1 MQAQLGSARDQAS
14 ETWDNLEAL
23 FQSRVHKAMHQ
34 LGVPTAEEIRVLT
47 RRVAELNATVQ
58 DPVGASRRGPS
69 GRPARLRRKAPGPG
83 QDGRLKR
90 GHARRHAR
98 PPARRTTIHR
108 RAADASGSRWRAAAR
123 SARSTRSARCTR
135 SASRFEGL
143 DLTDPRHVRGRELG
157 RDDRGRARQRLRHR
171 GHGRRVHPQR
181 VRPSIP
187 CGRACSCGPR
197 SASTC
202 ARIAAIPGLA
212 ADIFKQYLRDPGK
225 DWAEAIDPI
234 GRLLPTG
241 LCDNR
246 PFERFLAQMF
256 TGPGR
261 TNDFRELPRSLY
273 IVATELNSGYSV
285 RFGEPGFDH
294 VPISRAIQASTA
306 LPGLYPPVPIDGHTY
321 VDGALMRTM
330 NASLL
335 LDEGADF
342 VICINPLVAFD
353 AASVPPR
360 ATAHREDLD
369 LTHGGLPVV
378 LSQTFRAMIQSRML
392 VGMRTYKQSY
402 PNTDVLLLEPDRG
415 DDEMFFKNVFR
426 YADRKRLA
434 EHAYQRTRR
443 DLLARPTRL
452 EPILRAARHAR
463 CGATVLE
470 DRTRSFGAAVR
481 ERARRMQPVTGSLH
495 RALDRLESSLHALR

>member
-1 MQAQLGSARDQAS
+1 MLDLQ
-14 ETWDNLEAL
+14 
-23 FQSRVHKAMHQ
+23 
-34 LGVPTAEEIRVLT
+34 
-47 RRVAELNATVQ
+47 
-58 DPVGASRRGPS
+58 
-69 GRPARLRRKAPGPG
+69 PA
-83 QDGRLKR
+83 KR
-90 GHARRHAR
+90 
-98 PPARRTTIHR
+98 
-108 RAADASGSRWRAAAR
+108 
-123 SARSTRSARCTR
+123 RSTP
-135 SASRFEGL
+135 SRGRFGLALAGGGPLGAFYEVGTLHAIGESIEGL
-143 DLTDPRHVRGRELG
+143 DLTALDMYVGVSSGAMIAAGLVNGYDTADMGQVFIHSSSDQFPM
-157 RDDRGRARQRLRHR
+157 
-171 GHGRRVHPQR
+171 
-181 VRPSIP
+181 RPSLFLRP
-187 CGRACSCGPR
+187 AFREYLR
-197 SASTC
+197 
-202 ARIAAIPGLA
+202 RIGAIPGLA
-212 ADIFKQYLRDPGK
+212 ADILGQYLRDPGK

-261 TNDFRELPRSLY
+261 TNDFRELRRSLY

-306 LPGLYPPVPIDGHTY
+306 LPGLYPPVEIDRHTY

-353 AASVPPR
+353 ASSVPRRYGEDR
-360 ATAHREDLD
+360 ADLD

-392 VGMRTYKQSY
+392 VGMRTYKNSY
-402 PNTDVLLLEPDRG
+402 PTTDVLLFEPDRG
-415 DDEMFFKNVFR
+415 DDELFFKNVFR

-443 DLLARPTRL
+443 DLYRQADAL
-452 EPILRAARHAR
+452 EPLIARHGMRLRRDLLA
-463 CGATVLE
+463 
-470 DRTRSFGAAVR
+470 DRSRTFSAAVH
-481 ERARRMQPVTGSLH
+481 ERARRMKPVTGPLH
-495 RALDRLESSLHALR
+495 RALDRLESRLGEHG